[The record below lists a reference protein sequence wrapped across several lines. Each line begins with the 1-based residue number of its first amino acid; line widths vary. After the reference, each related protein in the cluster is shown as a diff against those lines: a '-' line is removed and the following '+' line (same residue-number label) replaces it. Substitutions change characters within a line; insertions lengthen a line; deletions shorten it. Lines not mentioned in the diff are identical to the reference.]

1 MSGNVIF
8 NITICIVGIAILLVH
23 IVDSLFKKNKRRD
36 ELRLLNFLIF
46 TAIHFISY
54 LTFSFIKI
62 HYTSDNFI
70 IASYTI
76 FYIYNNIEVLFLT
89 LYMLSYVSFED
100 KERKVIS
107 IINYSLLGVFIILD
121 IINIFTRMFFTS
133 IDS

>member
-100 KERKVIS
+100 KERKKQV
-107 IINYSLLGVFIILD
+107 VE
-121 IINIFTRMFFTS
+121 
-133 IDS
+133 